1 MKDYKITTIKYLN
14 CLYFFRLNLSTTQNH
29 KTSAL
34 VEAPSDLASIIS
46 KVPIPI
52 FVWCI
57 SEESVHFVNDAF
69 SQRLGYPTEKVLSS
83 DFFATNILHPKDFAA
98 WMLRFEDMK
107 QSKSEDHFKMTF
119 KLKNSAGLYE
129 RFNCNVAV
137 SERDENG
144 VPVYLTGTV
153 EDRIQLGILKPN
165 HSKSSLFAQN
175 AVFHC
180 LFDRNLKFIQ
190 VCPTFKE
197 HFGEEQPMSLLEW
210 VKPSTAPALYEEL
223 YGLFDKHEGDLVFEV
238 EVKNKDQQMSV
249 LRIHLVKRGE
259 LSEQLF
265 VIITNI
271 TSEKEKALL
280 LEASERQFSQLVNN
294 TSSFSL
300 ETDEAGIISYIS
312 ANVEEIL
319 QIRAKDL
326 IGTSLVDLFI
336 DFPIEANKHILDQLT
351 SFKRK
356 IFTIPTANE
365 YSKSVIINANKVQ
378 SRDGKITGLRAVI
391 RDISEELLTQ
401 EKLKTAE
408 EVGLLCTW
416 EQDLNTGAIYFQR
429 NALRIFGFPEDFDV
443 DHINKYI
450 PLIHP
455 DDRQQVFESSEAN
468 IRYGLNH
475 DGHRYTL
482 EYRLVCPNDIKH
494 VLVHCQIDSSNKKE
508 VVIHGVTQD
517 ITQIKLSEQKTKEAV
532 QRFEAIVQNS
542 NTWFWEIDEE
552 MRYTFL
558 SENFTEITGYPLE
571 YALGKNV
578 YEFRNQLQLQ
588 EVVPKVS
595 EIIRKRKL
603 VSGLKSKYLSASGEE
618 IVVITNAI
626 PKYDSSGKYSGYIG
640 SSRDITEEEKIK
652 AELKASSQK
661 NKTILEAMPDLF
673 FVINDELKIIDY
685 HVPEGGKLWVEP
697 DEFLNK
703 PLLEVFPGPFGEK
716 LTAPVLKAFKTE
728 GVVVDNNERQFDN
741 GETGYFEARY
751 IKIKGTNQ
759 VLNIARDVTKERM
772 AIDALQNALSE
783 LKTSNEEL
791 EQFAYMASHDLQEPV
806 RLIHSYIQ
814 LLKKELP
821 AHQITEKTQ
830 LYLDF
835 MGDSSVRMRNLI
847 QELLEYSRLG
857 SQRLSMESFSS
868 KELLSAV
875 LLNCSALINQSNAAI
890 EIGEFPETLY
900 CDPIQITRLM
910 QNLISN
916 SIKFAKTNE
925 APHILISHKSN
936 KNFDVI
942 SIQDRG
948 IGIPEKELNRVFQMF
963 ARLHPASKY
972 PGNGLGT
979 AIAKKIVE
987 AHDGEI
993 QIESKEQVGTTVS
1006 FSIPKAPELQS

>member
-1 MKDYKITTIKYLN
+1 MATIENDK
-14 CLYFFRLNLSTTQNH
+14 
-29 KTSAL
+29 KTAL
-34 VEAPSDLASIIS
+34 IDGFNDLAHIIS
-46 KVPIPI
+46 KVPVPI
-52 FVWCI
+52 FVWRI
-57 SEESVHFVNDAF
+57 AEGRVHFVNDAF
-69 SQRLGYPTEKVLSS
+69 SRRLGYLSEDLLS
-83 DFFATNILHPKDFAA
+83 ADFFNTNVLHPKDFAA
-98 WMLRFEDMK
+98 WQLRFEDMK

-119 KLKNSAGLYE
+119 KLKNSAGHYE

-144 VPVYLTGTV
+144 VPVYLTGTI

-165 HSKSSLFAQN
+165 HNKSSLFAKN

-180 LFDRNLKFIQ
+180 FFDRNLQFIQ
-190 VCPTFKE
+190 VCPTFKAQ
-197 HFGEEQPMSLLEW
+197 FGEEQPKSLLEW
-210 VKPSTAPALYEEL
+210 VKPSTAPALYEEI

-238 EVKNKDQQMSV
+238 EVKNDDQQMSV
-249 LRIHLVKRGE
+249 LRVHLVKRGE

-271 TSEKEKALL
+271 TSEKEKELL
-280 LEASERQFSQLVNN
+280 LEASERQFTQLVNN

-336 DFPIEANKHILDQLT
+336 DFPIAADKNILDQLT
-351 SFKRK
+351 LFKRK
-356 IFTIPTANE
+356 IFSIPTAKE
-365 YSKSVIINANKVQ
+365 YSKSVIINASKIQ
-378 SRDGKITGLRAVI
+378 SRDGKTTGLRAII

-416 EQDLNTGAIYFQR
+416 EQHLSTGNISFQR

-443 DHINKYI
+443 DHISKYV

-455 DDRQQVFESSEAN
+455 DDRQHVIESSEQN

-482 EYRLVCPNDIKH
+482 EYRLNCPKDIKH
-494 VLVHCQIDSSNKKE
+494 VLVHCQIDSSNKQE
-508 VVIHGVTQD
+508 AVIHGVTQD
-517 ITQIKLSEQKTKEAV
+517 ISQIKRSEYKTKEAV
-532 QRFEAIVQNS
+532 QRFETIVQNS
-542 NTWFWEIDEE
+542 QTWFWEIDVE

-558 SENFTEITGYPLE
+558 SENFKEITGYNLDF
-571 YALGKNV
+571 ALGRNV
-578 YEFRNQLQLQ
+578 YEFRNESQLQ
-588 EVVPKVS
+588 EVVPAIS
-595 EIIRKRKL
+595 EIIHKRKS
-603 VSGLKSKYLSASGEE
+603 VTGLKSKFLSAAGEE
-618 IVVITNAI
+618 IIIITNAV
-626 PKYDSSGKYSGYIG
+626 PKYDSNGHYSGYVG
-640 SSRDITEEEKIK
+640 SSRDITSEENIK
-652 AELKASSQK
+652 AELKASSEK
-661 NKTILEAMPDLF
+661 NKSILAAMPDLF
-673 FVINDELKIIDY
+673 FIIDNELRIIDF
-685 HVPEGGKLWVEP
+685 HVPEEGRLWVEP
-697 DEFLNK
+697 DDFLNK
-703 PLLEVFPGPFGEK
+703 PLLDVFPGSFGER

-728 GVVVDNNERQFDN
+728 EVVVDNSERQFEN
-741 GETGYFEARY
+741 GEIGYFEARY

-759 VLNIARDVTKERM
+759 VLNIASDITKERM
-772 AIDALQNALSE
+772 AMDALQNALSD

-791 EQFAYMASHDLQEPV
+791 EQFAYMASHDLQEPA

-821 AHQITEKTQ
+821 AHQISEKTQ

-835 MGDSSVRMRNLI
+835 MAESSVRMRNLI
-847 QELLEYSRLG
+847 KELLEYSKLG
-857 SQRLSMESFSS
+857 SQRLSKESFPS

-875 LLNCSALINQSNAAI
+875 LLNCSALVNQSNAAI
-890 EIGEFPETLY
+890 EIGEFPETIH

-916 SIKFAKTNE
+916 SIKFSKAGDT
-925 APHILISHKSN
+925 PHILISHQEKD
-936 KNFDVI
+936 NFDIITVA
-942 SIQDRG
+942 DRG
-948 IGIPEKELNRVFQMF
+948 IGIAEKDLKRVFQMF
-963 ARLHPASKY
+963 ARLHPASKF
-972 PGNGLGT
+972 PGNGLGM

-987 AHDGEI
+987 AHEGEI
-993 QIESKEQVGTTVS
+993 QIESLENIGTTVS
-1006 FSIPKAPELQS
+1006 FSIPKAPQTKS

>member
-1 MKDYKITTIKYLN
+1 MATIDNDK
-14 CLYFFRLNLSTTQNH
+14 
-29 KTSAL
+29 KTAL
-34 VEAPSDLASIIS
+34 IDGSNDLAHIIS
-46 KVPIPI
+46 KVPVPI

-57 SEESVHFVNDAF
+57 AEGRVHFVNDAF
-69 SQRLGYPTEKVLSS
+69 SRRLGYHSETLLSG
-83 DFFATNILHPKDFAA
+83 DFFTSNVLHPKDFAA
-98 WMLRFEDMK
+98 WQLRFEDMK

-119 KLKNSAGLYE
+119 KLKNSAGHFE

-137 SERDENG
+137 SDRDEQG
-144 VPVYLTGTV
+144 TAIYLTGTI
-153 EDRIQLGILKPN
+153 EERIKLGVLKPN
-165 HSKSSLFAQN
+165 HSKSSLFAKD

-180 LFDRNLKFIQ
+180 FFDKNLQFIQ
-190 VCPTFKE
+190 VCPSFKKQ
-197 HFGEEQPMSLLEW
+197 FGEEQPKSLLEW
-210 VKPSTAPALYEEL
+210 IEPSTASALYEEI
-223 YGLFDKHEGDLVFEV
+223 YALFDKDEGDLVFEV
-238 EVKNKDQQMSV
+238 EVQDNEQQTSV
-249 LRIHLVKRGE
+249 LRVHLVKRGE
-259 LSEQLF
+259 LSNQLF

-271 TSEKEKALL
+271 TAEKEKELL
-280 LEASERQFSQLVNN
+280 LEASERQFSQLVNT

-300 ETDEAGIISYIS
+300 ETDLFGKISYIS

-326 IGTSLVDLFI
+326 IGTSIADLFI
-336 DFPIEANKHILDQLT
+336 DFPIETKKDILEQFT

-356 IFTIPTANE
+356 IFSISVGNE
-365 YSKSVIINANKVQ
+365 QSKSVVINANKLQ
-378 SRDGKITGLRAVI
+378 SRDGKTTGLRAVI

-416 EQDLNTGAIYFQR
+416 EQDLNTGNISFQR

-443 DHINKYI
+443 DHISKYV

-455 DDRQQVFESSEAN
+455 DDRQQVLESSEKN
-468 IRYGLNH
+468 IRHGLNH

-482 EYRLVCPNDIKH
+482 EYRLICPNDIKH
-494 VLVHCQIDSSNKKE
+494 VLVHCQIDSSNKHE
-508 VVIHGVTQD
+508 VVIHGITQD
-517 ITQIKLSEQKTKEAV
+517 ISYIKQSEFKTKEAV

-542 NTWFWEIDEE
+542 NTWFWEIDKE

-558 SENFTEITGYPLE
+558 SENFPEITGYSLD

-588 EVVPKVS
+588 EVVPTVS
-595 EIIRKRKL
+595 EIIRKRKM
-603 VSGLKSKYLSASGEE
+603 VSGLKSKYLSSSGEE

-626 PKYDSSGKYSGYIG
+626 PKYNSNGDFSGYIG
-640 SSRDITEEEKIK
+640 SSRDITKEEKIK

-685 HVPEGGKLWVEP
+685 HVPEGGRLWLEP

-703 PLLEVFPGPFGEK
+703 PLLEVFPGSFGEK

-728 GVVVDNNERQFDN
+728 GVVVDNTERQFDN

-772 AIDALQNALSE
+772 AMDALQNALSD

-791 EQFAYMASHDLQEPV
+791 EQFAYMASHDLQEPA

-821 AHQITEKTQ
+821 AHQISEKTQ

-835 MGDSSVRMRNLI
+835 MADSSVRMRNLI
-847 QELLEYSRLG
+847 KELLEYSKLG
-857 SQRLSMESFSS
+857 SQRLSKESFPSQ
-868 KELLSAV
+868 ELLSAV
-875 LLNCSALINQSNAAI
+875 LLNCSALVNQSNAAI
-890 EIGEFPETLY
+890 EIDEFPETIH
-900 CDPIQITRLM
+900 CDPIQIIRLM

-916 SIKFAKTNE
+916 SIKFSQAGDT
-925 APHILISHKSN
+925 PHILISHQEN
-936 KNFDVI
+936 DNFDII
-942 SIQDRG
+942 SVADRG
-948 IGIPEKELNRVFQMF
+948 IGIAEQDLKRVFQMF
-963 ARLHPASKY
+963 ARLHPASKF
-972 PGNGLGT
+972 PGNGLGM

-987 AHDGEI
+987 AHAGEI
-993 QIESKEQVGTTVS
+993 QIESLENVGTTVS
-1006 FSIPKAPELQS
+1006 FSIPKAPETKS